1 LYEISIGVSGRVL
14 KRKMREEEMES
25 NS

>member
-1 LYEISIGVSGRVL
+1 LYEVSIGVSGRVL
-14 KRKMREEEMES
+14 KRKMKLEEMES